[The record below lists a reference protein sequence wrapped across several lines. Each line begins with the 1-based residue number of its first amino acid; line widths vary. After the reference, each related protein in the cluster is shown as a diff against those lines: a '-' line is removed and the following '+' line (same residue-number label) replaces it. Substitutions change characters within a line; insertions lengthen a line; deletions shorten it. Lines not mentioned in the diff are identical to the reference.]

1 MRGGNVL
8 NDCTQMWDRK
18 GGGAKWT
25 NRKQRCWDEMFQNDT
40 WNQKRKKKECEK
52 TTLFWVSEEGFAVL
66 VHTGKLWLEAA
77 VSSLEVK
84 SSFPIC
90 ITGCY
95 GDVMRHCCDA
105 TQATGVFDNCRLF
118 TTLEGLKT
126 VTQQLHFFSSL
137 FFSPLFFI
145 WGLLIC
151 CFASDL
157 CLHSSGWQ
165 SLISSHFIVT
175 PCSIRWV
182 I

>member
-1 MRGGNVL
+1 MKGCGGEMSWMIVPKCEIERQEEPNELIGNRGVEMR
-8 NDCTQMWDRK
+8 CFRMTREIK
-18 GGGAKWT
+18 K
-25 NRKQRCWDEMFQNDT
+25 E
-40 WNQKRKKKECEK
+40 KKKNVKK

-66 VHTGKLWLEAA
+66 VHAGKLWLEAA

-137 FFSPLFFI
+137 HFS
-145 WGLLIC
+145 
-151 CFASDL
+151 
-157 CLHSSGWQ
+157 SSGA
-165 SLISSHFIVT
+165 SSFAALRLIYVSALVGGNLWSAVILSWP